1 VHGRKEY
8 DDGTIGKDRA
18 MNGQSMV
25 GVVVLALGLLGV
37 AVPYFTTQQ
46 TTEVARLGDLK
57 LQTTQSKSYAIP
69 PLVSG
74 GAIVLGIVLIGA
86 GLYRRR

>member
-1 VHGRKEY
+1 
-8 DDGTIGKDRA
+8 
-18 MNGQSMV
+18 MNGQTII
-25 GVVVLALGLLGV
+25 GVVLVALGLLGI

-57 LQTTQSKSYAIP
+57 LQATESKSYAIP

-74 GAIVLGIVLIGA
+74 GAVVLGIVLIGA
-86 GLYRRR
+86 GVYRRR

>member
-1 VHGRKEY
+1 M
-8 DDGTIGKDRA
+8 IGA
-18 MNGQSMV
+18 
-25 GVVVLALGLLGV
+25 VLVALGLLGM

-57 LQTTQSKSYAIP
+57 LQTTGSKSYAIP

-74 GAIVLGIVLIGA
+74 GAMAVGIVLIGV

>member
-1 VHGRKEY
+1 
-8 DDGTIGKDRA
+8 
-18 MNGQSMV
+18 MNGQTII
-25 GVVVLALGLLGV
+25 GVVLVALGLLGI

-57 LQTTQSKSYAIP
+57 LQTTESKSYAIP

-74 GAIVLGIVLIGA
+74 GAVVLGIVLIGA
-86 GLYRRR
+86 GVYRRR

>member
-1 VHGRKEY
+1 
-8 DDGTIGKDRA
+8 
-18 MNGQSMV
+18 MS
-25 GVVVLALGLLGV
+25 GVVLVALGLLGI

-57 LQTTQSKSYAIP
+57 LQTTESKPYAIP

-74 GAIVLGIVLIGA
+74 GALVLGIVLIGA
-86 GLYRRR
+86 GVYRRRQ

>member
-1 VHGRKEY
+1 
-8 DDGTIGKDRA
+8 
-18 MNGQSMV
+18 MNGQTTI
-25 GVVVLALGLLGV
+25 GVVLVALGLLGI

-57 LQTTQSKSYAIP
+57 LQTTENKSYAIP

-86 GLYRRR
+86 GVYRRR